1 MQILDV
7 GVDGLLHIDNLRND
21 DYEMHDSG
29 HAWVGRRTKRQLRT
43 GAHIRVMV
51 TSVNPIE
58 GLIDLALAEDLGSE
72 ESERSMKSVE
82 TIYGLHA
89 VHSLLARFPDRVRAV
104 KFAERRDDAR
114 VKAIEEL
121 ARKHGRPVQRVD
133 ARVLSQTLGDVAHQG
148 VIAEIEPL
156 APWNEDDLV
165 AALETAK
172 DPIILVLDGVQDP
185 HNLGAC
191 LRTADACGALA
202 VVVPKDRAAQ
212 LNATARKVA
221 VGAAETTPVVSVT
234 NLARA
239 LKLLKEAGLWVVG
252 ADADGPKLA
261 HETDLKG
268 GVVLVLGAEGSGL
281 RQLTRQTCDFI
292 VRLPQLG
299 AVESL
304 NVSVAAGMLLY
315 EAVRQR
321 LSR

>member
-1 MQILDV
+1 
-7 GVDGLLHIDNLRND
+7 
-21 DYEMHDSG
+21 
-29 HAWVGRRTKRQLRT
+29 
-43 GAHIRVMV
+43 
-51 TSVNPIE
+51 
-58 GLIDLALAEDLGSE
+58 
-72 ESERSMKSVE
+72 MKTVE

-89 VHSLLARFPDRVRAV
+89 VRSMLARHPERVRAV
-104 KFAERRDDAR
+104 KFAERRDDPR
-114 VKAIEEL
+114 TKEIEEL
-121 ARKHGRPVQRVD
+121 ARKGGRPVQRID
-133 ARVLSQTLGDVAHQG
+133 GRALAQALGDVAHQG

-156 APWNEDDLV
+156 PPWTEDDLV
-165 AALETAK
+165 AALESAK
-172 DPIILVLDGVQDP
+172 DPIILALDGVQDP

-261 HETDLKG
+261 QEADLKG
-268 GVVLVLGAEGSGL
+268 GVVLVLGAEGAGL

-315 EAVRQR
+315 EALRQR
-321 LSR
+321 STR